1 MTEALALW
9 RSLDL
14 PSDEAMALRVLG
26 WVAYETGDAAT
37 CIQSVEA
44 SLALFR
50 AVGHP
55 SGVAGALGLLAQQ
68 VHAQGDDERAL
79 GAYHEALQLWSRID
93 TRWGATRGPGGST
106 TASTFPRWAGIDDR
120 RLLVLALTGVAAIA
134 AAHHQGDQAAAL
146 IGAADA
152 RRDAVGMPMSPS
164 VFVNH
169 ERTRERVRAALGD
182 DRFAIH
188 HAAGQTL
195 LLADA
200 VALAL
205 AITAPEP
212 TRETSVPPPSTAP
225 GLTARQVEVLR
236 LIVAGRSDR
245 EIAAALFIGHR
256 TAQDHVSHILARLG
270 VVNRTEAAAIAVRDG
285 LL

>member
-55 SGVAGALGLLAQQ
+55 SGVAGALGLWAQQ

-134 AAHHQGDQAAAL
+134 ADHQQGDQAAAL

-182 DRFAIH
+182 DRFVTH